1 MNIQQL
7 RYLRE
12 TVRRDLNLTAAAA
25 ALHTSQPGL
34 SKAIRE
40 LESELGIEIFVRHGK
55 RLTQLTDAG
64 QKAIEIV
71 ERALIEIENLK
82 RSAQDWHD
90 ARVGELRIAATHTQA
105 RYTLP
110 RAIAALRTTY
120 PKVDIRLL
128 QGSPNQVVAMLRGGQ
143 ADLGIATEAVGAH
156 PDLVAEDL
164 FGWYHTAI
172 ALPTHPLASLTAVSL
187 EQLAGHDLV
196 TYNPEFTGRSH
207 IDRAFRERALS
218 PRIVLEATDSDVI
231 KTYVRLGLG
240 VGIIS
245 ELALHDGAGGQ
256 EAAQPDPDRDLVVL
270 PIGQPFAR
278 NRTRVAYLRGR
289 ILRRYEEAMIEVLK
303 RGGPPR

>member
-64 QKAIEIV
+64 REAIKIV

-82 RSAQDWHD
+82 RSAQDWQD
-90 ARVGELRIAATHTQA
+90 AHAGELRIAATHTQA

-110 RAIAALRTTY
+110 KAIAALRVAY
-120 PKVDIRLL
+120 PNVNIRLH
-128 QGSPNQVVAMLRGGQ
+128 QGSPQQVVAMLRGGQ
-143 ADLGIATEAVGAH
+143 ADIGIATEAVGDH
-156 PDLVAEDL
+156 PDLAAEDL

-172 ALPTHPLASLTAVSL
+172 TRADHPLANLETVSL
-187 EQLAGHDLV
+187 EQLAEHDLV

-207 IDRAFRERALS
+207 IDKAFAARSLT

-245 ELALHDGAGGQ
+245 ELALREEGSEEAGGQ
-256 EAAQPDPDRDLVVL
+256 VDRDLVVL

-278 NRTRVAYLRGR
+278 NRTRVAYLGGR
-289 ILRRYEEAMIEVLK
+289 ILRRYEEAIIDVLK
-303 RGGPPR
+303 GSGPREA